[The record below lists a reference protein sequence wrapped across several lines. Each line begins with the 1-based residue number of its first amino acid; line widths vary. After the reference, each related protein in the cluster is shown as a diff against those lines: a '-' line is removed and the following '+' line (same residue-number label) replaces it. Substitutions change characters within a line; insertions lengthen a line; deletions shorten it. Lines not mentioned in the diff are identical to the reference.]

1 MPICPRRTSPRKWV
15 CWISPHQHRRLRS
28 RPPHPKGQKK
38 GNVPR
43 GPHGAGRRSWNF
55 LGKVA
60 PRAGLGTASA
70 ERSEALR
77 FPQDDLGRHDRAIRE
92 GVARH
97 LGRLSQLVEAGR
109 LRLRRLTGTMSA
121 ELVTGELRDR
131 DGSTAGTE
139 PSNRTGFSEIIR
151 SAGVRGD
158 GADFPKALAYW

>member
-1 MPICPRRTSPRKWV
+1 MIRRRRTPTR
-15 CWISPHQHRRLRS
+15 
-28 RPPHPKGQKK
+28 GQKK

-109 LRLRRLTGTMSA
+109 LRLRRLTGTISA
-121 ELVTGELRDR
+121 ELVTDELRGI
-131 DGSTAGTE
+131 GS
-139 PSNRTGFSEIIR
+139 
-151 SAGVRGD
+151 
-158 GADFPKALAYW
+158 ADQRPVPN